1 MFAAAVFFVFCC
13 VYSGAKLIAFYSAEY
28 PKWIGNSRD
37 GNWQAVIKK
46 SGGAPGFSGN
56 SYWTGVAPL
65 FARRIW
71 KDWLLHLMMKSPS
84 VQASKRR

>member
-1 MFAAAVFFVFCC
+1 MKQEYKRPVMFAAAVFFVFCC

-46 SGGAPGFSGN
+46 AAAPQVSAEIHIGPGSRLSSRDVFGKIGC
-56 SYWTGVAPL
+56 Y
-65 FARRIW
+65 I
-71 KDWLLHLMMKSPS
+71 
-84 VQASKRR
+84 